1 MIAPSPS
8 IHDSGPPAAARLLE
22 NSNDWMWSVDA
33 AGRHT
38 YTNGAITRILGYS
51 QDDLLAIPDFTT
63 LLHPDDRERAALL
76 LGTCV
81 ANRTGWANETFRWRR
96 SDGSYCWLESN
107 GTPLFDDAGRLTG
120 FCGADRDVTS
130 RMEQDLRLA
139 ESERRFRLTFE
150 CAGVGIAHVGA
161 DGRWLRVN
169 EILLQMLGYE
179 MDELMKL
186 TFQDITH
193 PEDLDADLAMAERL
207 FAGEIRSYSM
217 EKRYIRKDA
226 TTLWVS
232 LTGSVVRDERG
243 ALEYAVAVVRDIS
256 ERKAIE
262 VARLQA
268 ERDYRTLFDSSHD
281 LVLLVDPAD
290 GTIITANR
298 RASELYGYTAGELHG
313 MPMTRLTIDAGPGM
327 TEVRRVIAGACEA
340 RFETT
345 HRRRDGRLLHLQA
358 ALGLV
363 NYGGRN
369 VILATYRDATEEG
382 RLLRALTAS
391 ERRLRQIVDHGY
403 DMLAI
408 TDAAG
413 RMSFV
418 SASVQPVLGCPP
430 EALVGRVFTDVVHP
444 DDQQQVAS
452 VFADV
457 LRTPGARASVIC
469 RIGLEGQTRWCEGT
483 GVNMLDVEGV
493 EGVVIIARD
502 ITERR
507 ELEERVENARRVES
521 LGQVAATVAHE
532 FNNVLMTIQ
541 PVAEL
546 LGRRHGASADIA
558 GLASRLSAGVQRGR
572 AIAGHIL
579 RFAHPAQP
587 SRQRTNLA
595 EWLSGAEEE
604 LRSLAGAGIRIETS
618 AGGGLEAEA
627 DPQQLHQLLTNLV
640 LNAADAMQRAG
651 TISIGVARVTPGA
664 DPRGLSWVEISVAD
678 SGPGISPEVRAR
690 IFEPFFTTK
699 AKGTGL
705 GLALCQQIATAHGG
719 TIRAESRPEG
729 GTAVVVR
736 LPALPRQRTEA
747 AQRRRLL
754 MVEDDPGVAESLM
767 LMLGD
772 TYAIEWSSRGLGV
785 LDKVRASTPD
795 LVMLDVQLQDADGV
809 SIYRQ
814 LREQSLHVPVVLMS
828 GSISVDPR
836 ELDCRA
842 AFLTKPFAA
851 EDLVSVAAA
860 FC

>member
-8 IHDSGPPAAARLLE
+8 TPDSGPPEAARLLE

-33 AGRHT
+33 GGRHT

-51 QDDLLAIPDFTT
+51 PDDLLAIADFTT
-63 LLHPDDRERAALL
+63 LLHPDDRDRAALL

-81 ANRTGWANETFRWRR
+81 ANRTSWENEAFRWRR
-96 SDGSYCWLESN
+96 TDGSYRWLESN
-107 GTPLFDDAGRLTG
+107 GTPLFDETGQLSG

-169 EILLQMLGYE
+169 ETLLQMLGYD
-179 MDELMKL
+179 MDELMTL

-193 PEDLDADLAMAERL
+193 PEDLDADLALAERL

-217 EKRYIRKDA
+217 EKRYVRKDG

-243 ALEYAVAVVRDIS
+243 ALEYAIAVVRDIS
-256 ERKAIE
+256 ERKASE
-262 VARLQA
+262 AARLQA
-268 ERDYRTLFDSSHD
+268 ERDYRTLFESSHD

-290 GTIITANR
+290 GTIVTSNR

-313 MPMTRLTIDAGPGM
+313 MPMSRLALDAEPGM
-327 TEVRRVIAGACEA
+327 TEVRRVLGGACEA

-363 NYGGRN
+363 DYGGRN

-408 TDAAG
+408 TDAEG
-413 RMSFV
+413 RMQFV
-418 SASVQPVLGCPP
+418 SGSVEPVLGRAA
-430 EALVGRVFTDVVHP
+430 EELVGRVFTDVVHP
-444 DDQQQVAS
+444 DDQQQVAR
-452 VFADV
+452 VFAEV
-457 LRTPGARASVIC
+457 LQAPGARASVIC
-469 RIGLEGQTRWCEGT
+469 RIGREGQTRWCEGA

-502 ITERR
+502 ITDRR

-532 FNNVLMTIQ
+532 FNNVLMAIQ
-541 PVAEL
+541 PVADL
-546 LGRRHGASADIA
+546 LGFRHGGSADIA
-558 GLASRLSAGVQRGR
+558 ALASRLTAAVQRGR
-572 AIAGHIL
+572 VIAGRIL

-587 SRQRTNLA
+587 ARQRTRLGP
-595 EWLSGAEEE
+595 WLSAAAEE
-604 LRSLAGAGIRIETS
+604 LRSVVGAGIRIETC
-618 AGGGLEAEA
+618 AGDGLEAEA

-640 LNAADAMQRAG
+640 LNAADAMQHGG
-651 TISIGVARVTPGA
+651 TISIGVARVTRDSPW
-664 DPRGLSWVEISVAD
+664 LEISVAD
-678 SGPGISPEVRAR
+678 SGPGIPPEVRSR

-699 AKGTGL
+699 PKGTGL
-705 GLALCQQIATAHGG
+705 GLALCQQVATAHGG
-719 TIRAESRPEG
+719 TIRAESRPER
-729 GTAVVVR
+729 GTAVIVR
-736 LPALPRQRTEA
+736 LPALPEQRSETP
-747 AQRRRLL
+747 QKRRLL
-754 MVEDDPGVAESLM
+754 MVEDDPGVAEALM
-767 LMLGD
+767 LTLGD
-772 TYAIEWSSRGLGV
+772 AYDIEWSSRGLGV
-785 LDKVRASTPD
+785 VEKVRASTPD
-795 LVMLDVQLQDADGV
+795 LVMLDVQLPDADGV
-809 SIYRQ
+809 SLYRQ
-814 LREQSLHVPVVLMS
+814 LREKSLHVPVVLMS
-828 GSISVDPR
+828 GSIAVDPR
-836 ELDCRA
+836 KLDCRA
-842 AFLTKPFAA
+842 AFLPKPFMAEELFAA
-851 EDLVSVAAA
+851 TAA